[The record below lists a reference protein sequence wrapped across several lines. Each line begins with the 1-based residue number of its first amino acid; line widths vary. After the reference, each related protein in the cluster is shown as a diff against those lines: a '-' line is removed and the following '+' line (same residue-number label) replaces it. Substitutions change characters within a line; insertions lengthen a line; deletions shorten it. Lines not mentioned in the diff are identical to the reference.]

1 MGIFDE
7 KTIYRAAE
15 QGDVAEVERL
25 LIEDAECLNRPGNDG
40 WTALHWAAAGGH
52 ADVARLLLSRGA
64 DVYACD
70 RRGYAPW
77 YWARVY
83 HGNTEITGVL
93 AGAEEVASTQ
103 MRTIRETAARQ
114 QREIEAVYQAAGLGK
129 VEILRQLLQQQP
141 ELVNS
146 VANDSVYP
154 TPLLV
159 AIFNKRVEVVRV
171 LLEMGART
179 EQTKQGYKTA
189 LSLAATT
196 GHSEIV
202 ECLIG
207 YGANL
212 AARCFFEE
220 TPLHNAAL
228 SYSPSTVQALI
239 DAGAWV
245 NAQDSL
251 SRAPL
256 HLAASN
262 IGWDNGKWYG
272 VHSGVSPIGGD
283 KSDEDERIKRQAQII
298 DILLTAGA
306 DISIRDFHGRSP
318 LEVAI
323 KDFAPRGL
331 TTYEEAMSRP
341 QVRLLTRA
349 SRRIIPVFRA
359 VLDGD
364 ADRLKALLQQDKSA
378 AMCIDHWH
386 MTPLHVAAETD
397 LVAIAQ
403 LLLGAGADVHVQD
416 IDQKTPEERAIAQGH
431 IVMAELL
438 RVAA

>member
-52 ADVARLLLSRGA
+52 ADIARLLLSRGA

-93 AGAEEVASTQ
+93 AGAEEAASTQ

-272 VHSGVSPIGGD
+272 VDLGVPPIGGD
-283 KSDEDERIKRQAQII
+283 KSDEDERIKRREQII

-306 DISIRDFHGRSP
+306 DISARDSNGSTP
-318 LEVAI
+318 LELALKDLAHGDAI
-323 KDFAPRGL
+323 TYQEAISSPIVRSL
-331 TTYEEAMSRP
+331 TT
-341 QVRLLTRA
+341 A
-349 SRRIIPVFRA
+349 SRRAIPVFRA

-364 ADRLKALLQQDKSA
+364 VERLKAILQQDMSA
-378 AMCIDHWH
+378 AMLLDPWQ
-386 MTPLHVAAETD
+386 MTPWHVAAEKEMDT
-397 LVAIAQ
+397 IAQ
-403 LLLGAGADVHVQD
+403 LLLEARDFQLP
-416 IDQKTPEERAIAQGH
+416 IP
-431 IVMAELL
+431 
-438 RVAA
+438 